1 MGSKQSWLF
10 GGIGAWIK
18 LPANDSAGTVTTFYM
33 SSTGPKHCEFD
44 FEFLGNSSG
53 QPYLLHTN
61 IFVDGVGGREQQIRL
76 WFDPTAAFHYYNFQ
90 WNNDVLVFFIDNTAI
105 RMFRNLEGIVPNF
118 MYPNKCPMG
127 LYLSIWDGSS
137 WATCGGRVKLNWGKA
152 PFIAT
157 YENFR
162 LNGCVAKQGDQA
174 SITACQNSKYALR
187 PRNLLGMLRIRQ
199 MRQVRRDLVHYNYCD
214 DKKRYNETQVP
225 ECKYN
230 VL

>member
-1 MGSKQSWLF
+1 M
-10 GGIGAWIK
+10 A
-18 LPANDSAGTVTTFYM
+18 
-33 SSTGPKHCEFD
+33 STGPKHCEFD

-61 IFVDGVGGREQQIRL
+61 IFVDGIGGREQQIRL

-90 WNNDVLVFFIDNTAI
+90 WNKDLLVLYIDNTAI
-105 RMFRNLEGIVPNF
+105 RMFKNIENIVPGF

-137 WATCGGRVKLNWGKA
+137 WATCGGRVKINWNSA

-157 YENFR
+157 YQLFR
-162 LNGCVAKQGDQA
+162 LRGCPATMGDQA
-174 SITACQNSKYALR
+174 SITKCQNSTYAAPGKSSQTIGTARTRQLR
-187 PRNLLGMLRIRQ
+187 NIRKNYI
-199 MRQVRRDLVHYNYCD
+199 HYNYCD
-214 DKKRYNETQVP
+214 DKNRYNETQVP